1 MTDGKAKGAEP
12 SLFQGLASSPARE
25 ATRRAT
31 SLAEPRLLGRGEG
44 LGNCLY
50 VTCSR
55 CSYSCKPIR
64 LQDLK
69 TSRYARDSTHA
80 SLSKH
85 GPRTFRRGFL
95 LRPTVLFSSMSLR
108 QLIVEVASAL
118 GISTLKS
125 QQSEAIFQFLHGRD
139 VFVALPTGY
148 GKSLCYMALPW
159 IFDRLRG
166 VTNQSVVLV
175 VSPLVAL
182 MADQVAQCCSC
193 AVARYV
199 MLCQCGCRLRN
210 QTFLGNKSRI
220 GNSPGLL
227 LSREGVAPRG

>member
-1 MTDGKAKGAEP
+1 MCIAGI
-12 SLFQGLASSPARE
+12 
-25 ATRRAT
+25 
-31 SLAEPRLLGRGEG
+31 SLAEPRLEK
-44 LGNCLY
+44 
-50 VTCSR
+50 TCSL

-69 TSRYARDSTHA
+69 YARDSAHA

-148 GKSLCYMALPW
+148 GKSLCNMALPW
-159 IFDRLRG
+159 IFDRLICVEFRKNLPLKSYG
-166 VTNQSVVLV
+166 VKK
-175 VSPLVAL
+175 PI
-182 MADQVAQCCSC
+182 C
-193 AVARYV
+193 
-199 MLCQCGCRLRN
+199 
-210 QTFLGNKSRI
+210 K
-220 GNSPGLL
+220 
-227 LSREGVAPRG
+227 

>member
-1 MTDGKAKGAEP
+1 
-12 SLFQGLASSPARE
+12 
-25 ATRRAT
+25 
-31 SLAEPRLLGRGEG
+31 
-44 LGNCLY
+44 
-50 VTCSR
+50 
-55 CSYSCKPIR
+55 
-64 LQDLK
+64 
-69 TSRYARDSTHA
+69 
-80 SLSKH
+80 
-85 GPRTFRRGFL
+85 
-95 LRPTVLFSSMSLR
+95 MSLR

-182 MADQVAQCCSC
+182 MADQVCSC

-199 MLCQCGCRLRN
+199 MRLAINLWR
-210 QTFLGNKSRI
+210 GNATLWIRRLPTR
-220 GNSPGLL
+220 SPEVDGLI
-227 LSREGVAPRG
+227 

>member
-1 MTDGKAKGAEP
+1 
-12 SLFQGLASSPARE
+12 
-25 ATRRAT
+25 
-31 SLAEPRLLGRGEG
+31 
-44 LGNCLY
+44 
-50 VTCSR
+50 
-55 CSYSCKPIR
+55 
-64 LQDLK
+64 
-69 TSRYARDSTHA
+69 
-80 SLSKH
+80 
-85 GPRTFRRGFL
+85 
-95 LRPTVLFSSMSLR
+95 MSLR

-139 VFVALPTGY
+139 MFVALPTGY

-175 VSPLVAL
+175 DSPLVAL
-182 MADQVAQCCSC
+182 MADQVAQC

-227 LSREGVAPRG
+227 LSREGVAPRGDLRVCLLVRSPRCAFSGWSMPSVPRLVCVLCCRLRARVFHAQRRSHNFVFDTHIKSQPARTLYDIKCVAALLIRPRKLTQTRMCNG

>member
-1 MTDGKAKGAEP
+1 M
-12 SLFQGLASSPARE
+12 
-25 ATRRAT
+25 
-31 SLAEPRLLGRGEG
+31 
-44 LGNCLY
+44 
-50 VTCSR
+50 
-55 CSYSCKPIR
+55 
-64 LQDLK
+64 
-69 TSRYARDSTHA
+69 RDSAHA

-175 VSPLVAL
+175 VSPLVVWCP
-182 MADQVAQCCSC
+182 DPS
-193 AVARYV
+193 
-199 MLCQCGCRLRN
+199 
-210 QTFLGNKSRI
+210 
-220 GNSPGLL
+220 
-227 LSREGVAPRG
+227 